1 MIAPVVAGTSHTLV
15 TRRPCADACGTRVQT
30 MPLALATSIAA
41 TRATSCSYS
50 SSWISCGSCIAGPS
64 PPSPWARYQG
74 CPGASVGNRKSEPR
88 APSTV
93 RDPSRS
99 RPRRQTDSTASATR
113 NAPASAGNP
122 ARFSRLHGVPRR
134 DMETDRK
141 VDGGRGGDLEHAL
154 VHVRAG
160 DDTAGPDPC
169 RGSPGHDPG
178 AAGHVE
184 HAFSWLDRGQVEEL
198 GGARGEHDWHEVA
211 LVGGGPRSLELE
223 SLADGRSP
231 SPEQLPRPRE
241 HAVQH
246 RLGEAPGARVLLAHV
261 VGAEEDPG
269 VGEGGLGGV
278 GEAGLGAD
286 GAEVAQGLVPGEGA
300 EGDDHVE
307 V

>member
-122 ARFSRLHGVPRR
+122 ARFSRPHGVPRR

-141 VDGGRGGDLEHAL
+141 ITALTGVGGSSRRSRLWVGMWLSGWSGCCWGEGDGEPQGLQLPDVVAGLLVLVDAAGVVAGAEVVVAGGGVGQQMPDDHQDG
-154 VHVRAG
+154 AG
-160 DDTAGPDPC
+160 DGDQGLELAATPDQAP
-169 RGSPGHDPG
+169 
-178 AAGHVE
+178 
-184 HAFSWLDRGQVEEL
+184 
-198 GGARGEHDWHEVA
+198 VA
-211 LVGGGPRSLELE
+211 LAQE
-223 SLADGRSP
+223 
-231 SPEQLPRPRE
+231 
-241 HAVQH
+241 
-246 RLGEAPGARVLLAHV
+246 
-261 VGAEEDPG
+261 G
-269 VGEGGLGGV
+269 VGLGGSRPPGPQTTV
-278 GEAGLGAD
+278 RAVRPPGRARRRGL
-286 GAEVAQGLVPGEGA
+286 
-300 EGDDHVE
+300 
-307 V
+307 

>member
-1 MIAPVVAGTSHTLV
+1 MIAPVVAGTSHTFV

-141 VDGGRGGDLEHAL
+141 MTSGEPGGSQPWP
-154 VHVRAG
+154 VI
-160 DDTAGPDPC
+160 
-169 RGSPGHDPG
+169 
-178 AAGHVE
+178 
-184 HAFSWLDRGQVEEL
+184 
-198 GGARGEHDWHEVA
+198 
-211 LVGGGPRSLELE
+211 
-223 SLADGRSP
+223 
-231 SPEQLPRPRE
+231 
-241 HAVQH
+241 
-246 RLGEAPGARVLLAHV
+246 
-261 VGAEEDPG
+261 
-269 VGEGGLGGV
+269 GEGGAVGLHRAVGDRAADLGGDGV
-278 GEAGLGAD
+278 GDHLGAGGGELHAPAGVVLAQAVGD
-286 GAEVAQGLVPGEGA
+286 VEVLLEVVGQGEVEERPAGRGQLHAGAEAALDHGQVADGQVLVEAVDVGVDLEPG
-300 EGDDHVE
+300 
-307 V
+307 

>member
-1 MIAPVVAGTSHTLV
+1 MIAPVVAGTSHTFV

-122 ARFSRLHGVPRR
+122 ARFSRPHGVPRR

-141 VDGGRGGDLEHAL
+141 RPAWVGRWQPASVEVDVRRVWGRRRSGSRGQGDGVAEGLELADVGAGLAVL
-154 VHVRAG
+154 V
-160 DDTAGPDPC
+160 D
-169 RGSPGHDPG
+169 
-178 AAGHVE
+178 AAGV
-184 HAFSWLDRGQVEEL
+184 
-198 GGARGEHDWHEVA
+198 
-211 LVGGGPRSLELE
+211 
-223 SLADGRSP
+223 
-231 SPEQLPRPRE
+231 
-241 HAVQH
+241 
-246 RLGEAPGARVLLAHV
+246 V
-261 VGAEEDPG
+261 VGAQVLEAD
-269 VGEGGLGGV
+269 GGV
-278 GEAGLGAD
+278 GQQVPDDHQD
-286 GAEVAQGLVPGEGA
+286 GAGDGDQGLELADAPDQAAVALAQGKVSVLAAAAATSPSTPLR
-300 EGDDHVE
+300 
-307 V
+307 